1 MTRGPEW
8 HPLDKTGAQCDA
20 EGFGKGCGYL
30 SKHLSNYSLFDV
42 AGLSCIKKNARK
54 NVRECVFG
62 SLTVACKVAIIKSK
76 IRIDFIKKLDFH
88 IGDGEYIEF
97 KF

>member
-1 MTRGPEW
+1 MTCGPEW

-30 SKHLSNYSLFDV
+30 SKHLSNYHLFDV

-54 NVRECVFG
+54 M
-62 SLTVACKVAIIKSK
+62 
-76 IRIDFIKKLDFH
+76 
-88 IGDGEYIEF
+88 
-97 KF
+97 